1 MSKIHVVSQGECL
14 SRIAKR
20 YGFKDYRT
28 IYEHAENA
36 GLRQK
41 RPNPNVLHPGDR
53 ISIPDMRR
61 KEEVCST
68 GRLHRFVIKEPQ
80 RILRI
85 ALEDVDG
92 KRLEGCAY
100 TLKVGAKSYTGTV
113 PAGGLL
119 EKPIPADDE
128 TGSLKVKIG
137 NREYEWTL
145 GVATLNP
152 MAETPDRG
160 VTGTQAR
167 LKNLGFDPGP
177 IDGILGP
184 KTTNAIRAF
193 QAKNP
198 PLAVDG
204 ICGPKTWANLVERH
218 GC

>member
-1 MSKIHVVSQGECL
+1 MSKTHVVSQGECL

-20 YGFKDYRT
+20 YGFRDYRT
-28 IYEHAENA
+28 IYEHAKNA
-36 GLRQK
+36 ELRTK
-41 RPNPNVLHPGDR
+41 RPNPNVLHPGDT
-53 ISIPDMRR
+53 IFIPDPQQ
-61 KEEVCST
+61 KEEPCST
-68 GRLHRFVIKEPQ
+68 TRVHRFVMAEPQ

-100 TLKVGAKSYTGTV
+100 TLKVGDKSFTGTV

-119 EKPIPADDE
+119 EKPIPTDAD
-128 TGSLKVKIG
+128 TGSLSIKVG

-145 GVATLNP
+145 GVAALNP
-152 MAETPDRG
+152 MAETPDAG

-204 ICGPKTWANLVERH
+204 ICGPQTWAKLVERH